1 MSDKTKAKKNKQA
14 NEQKQNKTGSH
25 ISLGSPRSTYSSK
38 TRGSGGAGG
47 TRRTRKSRLSRDAIL
62 SRGANRSLHQEME
75 GAVMNP
81 NQSHTPSRFPAHLK

>member
-14 NEQKQNKTGSH
+14 NEQKQNKTGS
-25 ISLGSPRSTYSSK
+25 SRSTYSSK
-38 TRGSGGAGG
+38 TRGAGGAGG

-81 NQSHTPSRFPAHLK
+81 NQSHAPSSFPAHLK